1 MLFESEK
8 SKNINYEDRYFICK
22 KTADDAC
29 SLCQENVVT
38 KSFLYH
44 ISLTLLKGVIGFM
57 TGSKVLVAEA
67 VQSLLDSTTF
77 WVHYCDD
84 RPAKEEFSVS
94 LLAIGVIMFLS
105 GIWICA
111 DSLSI
116 IISHIPSRP
125 GLFALVVIGISI
137 LVNGHLYLV
146 SACID
151 SYKPDSRNNALCLV
165 QNRSNFFSS
174 CFAFAG
180 ILLAMLGYV
189 YFDPLAAVLVGCFQ
203 IYGSLQIL
211 RESLNDDVMNVKILK
226 QRLSVVLGVLS
237 FCVLIFFTV
246 NVFKEFNRRNIVLV
260 PLESATM
267 ESPASN
273 ILGWAPYFCIVN
285 LNDNTIN
292 AFTNQG
298 NAAVEE
304 GSAFLSRLVKTNNVG
319 VVLAY
324 NIGPDVFTSLRL
336 LGVRFYFLDK
346 PETLVSAV
354 NAYQQGVLTLATS
367 ANVAKKFGNNRIGWL
382 RPWD

>member
-8 SKNINYEDRYFICK
+8 SRNINYEDRYFLCK
-22 KTADDAC
+22 KTEDEAC
-29 SLCQENVVT
+29 SLCQENVVS

-44 ISLTLLKGVIGFM
+44 IFLTLLKGVIGFM

-67 VQSLLDSTTF
+67 VQSLMDSTTF
-77 WVHYCDD
+77 WIHYCDD
-84 RPAKEEFSVS
+84 RPAKEEFSVP
-94 LLAIGVIMFLS
+94 LLSIGAIMFLS

-137 LVNGHLYLV
+137 LVNGHLYFV

-151 SYKPDSRNNALCLV
+151 RYNPDSRNNVLCRV

-211 RESLNDDVMNVKILK
+211 RESLNDDVVNVTILK
-226 QRLSVVLGVLS
+226 QRFSMMLGVLS
-237 FCVLIFFTV
+237 LCIMIFFTV
-246 NVFKEFNRRNIVLV
+246 NVVKEFNKRNIVLV
-260 PLESATM
+260 PLEGATM
-267 ESPASN
+267 ESPVSN
-273 ILGWAPYFCIVN
+273 ILGWAPYFCIVD
-285 LNDNTIN
+285 LKENTIN
-292 AFTNQG
+292 AFVNQG

-304 GSAFLSRLVKTNNVG
+304 GSSFLSKLVEANNVG

-336 LGVRFYFLDK
+336 LGVRLYFLDK
-346 PETLVSAV
+346 PETFVSAV
-354 NAYQQGVLTLATS
+354 NAYQLDVLTLATS
-367 ANVAKKFGNNRIGWL
+367 ANVAKKFGHNRIGWL